1 MGQPQSIFPTETT
14 SPRQRNLRRDSF
26 KAASSPNPNR
36 VDSSTLA
43 YQIQFQEDQR
53 DHFYS
58 LIALLVKLGLLTI
71 AITSSLKLG
80 LASHQRINRNN
91 EIAIVLKAETDKLLR
106 LQNRFDRLFS
116 IGGKQR
122 LMEEQDQW
130 IEPNS
135 KRIIWR

>member
-1 MGQPQSIFPTETT
+1 MGHPQSIFSTETT
-14 SPRQRNLRRDSF
+14 SPRRRNSRRDSV
-26 KAASSPNPNR
+26 KGTCRTNR

-43 YQIQFQEDQR
+43 SQIQFQEDQR

-71 AITSSLKLG
+71 ALTSSLKLG
-80 LASHQRINRNN
+80 LASHQIINRNN
-91 EIAIVLKAETDKLLR
+91 EIAIALKAETEKLMR

-122 LMEEQDQW
+122 LMDEQDQW
-130 IEPNS
+130 IAPNS

>member
-1 MGQPQSIFPTETT
+1 MI
-14 SPRQRNLRRDSF
+14 NVI
-26 KAASSPNPNR
+26 SSGKNR

-43 YQIQFQEDQR
+43 AEIQFKEDQR

-58 LIALLVKLGLLTI
+58 LIALLVKLGLLII
-71 AITSSLKLG
+71 ALTSSLKLG
-80 LASHQRINRNN
+80 FASHQRINRNN
-91 EIAIVLKAETDKLLR
+91 EIVMVLKAESQRLLKL
-106 LQNRFDRLFS
+106 QARFDKLFS
-116 IGGKQR
+116 IGGEDL